1 MGRQPAVVNQ
11 RARGGALGY
20 PHQTM
25 GSTSPANVLDQSLRR
40 ARWSWCGCAV
50 TTPHKT
56 AGSPEAALIPWR
68 IGKAFRLSRHGETGL
83 DVKAGAVSGVRW
95 SYFSTIALIV
105 ANVAYTAIASRLIS
119 PSAFG
124 LVALAN
130 LVVLFLQFFTRLGLS
145 SALVQK
151 PDLKEEDI
159 RAASTIGAVLGIVL
173 FALVWVLTPWI
184 CEIFHEPALSGV
196 LRVLAIYLPIAG
208 WSTTGLGLLTRDLRF
223 GELSVVTVTTY
234 IFSYV
239 VVGIALAFAG
249 AGVWSLVGA
258 SLTSAIMQAAWQY
271 MLVRHPVRPPLRW
284 LPYRTV
290 GGFGATLTLAHW
302 LDYVGN
308 SLGTFVVGRSANAA
322 VVGQFN
328 RAYYLAFQSIRIYLG
343 EALAN
348 VLFSGLSA
356 IQDDKPR
363 VRRVYLSVLCLGAL
377 ALFPPC
383 VGMAM
388 AAPEL
393 VRVVLGPSWPL
404 AANILPWFA
413 LAAAMSV
420 LSRFSQAL
428 AESRAELGRSL
439 LVQGVYIVI
448 LSLLL
453 LLVAYDLQAKG
464 VWLYAAAVAVGEFCR
479 CVAYLHLTRRL
490 LRLVRVEVIRS
501 LLPGLFAAAVVGLAL
516 GLVRITVS
524 SEISSP
530 LALLV
535 VEFLVGILAYSIGV
549 RVWPLPDARR
559 ELWSNASAFGVL
571 GRVGRWRWRLALLIL
586 GAPREVPTA
595 TEPH

>member
-1 MGRQPAVVNQ
+1 
-11 RARGGALGY
+11 
-20 PHQTM
+20 
-25 GSTSPANVLDQSLRR
+25 
-40 ARWSWCGCAV
+40 
-50 TTPHKT
+50 
-56 AGSPEAALIPWR
+56 LIPWR

-95 SYFSTIALIV
+95 SSFSTIALIV
-105 ANVAYTAIASRLIS
+105 ANVAYTAIASRLVS

-124 LVALAN
+124 LMALAN
-130 LVVLFLQFFTRLGLS
+130 LVVLFLGFFTRLGLA

-151 PDLKEEDI
+151 PDLNEEDI
-159 RAASTIGAVLGIVL
+159 RAASTVGAVLGMAL
-173 FALVWVLTPWI
+173 FALVWPLTPWI

-196 LRVLAIYLPIAG
+196 LRVLAISLPITG
-208 WSTTGLGLLTRDLRF
+208 WSMTGLGLLTRDLRF

-234 IFSYV
+234 IFCYV
-239 VVGIALAFAG
+239 VVGIALALAG

-271 MLVRHPVRPPLRW
+271 TLVRHPVRPPLRW
-284 LPYRTV
+284 TPYRTV

-308 SLGTFVVGRSANAA
+308 NLCTFVIGRSASTA

-348 VLFSGLSA
+348 VLFSSLSA
-356 IQDDKPR
+356 IQGDKPR

-383 VGMAM
+383 VGMAV

-393 VRVVLGPSWPL
+393 VRVVLGPSWQL
-404 AANILPWFA
+404 AASILPWFA

-428 AESRAELGRSL
+428 AESRAALGRSL

-453 LLVAYDLQAKG
+453 LLVAYDLQARG
-464 VWLYAAAVAVGEFCR
+464 LWLFAAAVAIGEFCR
-479 CVAYLHLTRRL
+479 FGAYLHLTRRL
-490 LRLVRVEVIRS
+490 LRFGMVEVIRS

-516 GLVRITVS
+516 GLVRITLS
-524 SEISSP
+524 SEISSSF
-530 LALLV
+530 ALLTA
-535 VEFLVGILAYSIGV
+535 EFLVGILAYAIGV
-549 RVWPLPDARR
+549 RVSPLPNARR
-559 ELWSNASAFGVL
+559 ELWSTASAFGVL
-571 GRVGRWRWRLALLIL
+571 GRVGRWRWRLALLVL
-586 GAPREVPTA
+586 GAPREGPTD
-595 TEPH
+595 TESPPPQYSR